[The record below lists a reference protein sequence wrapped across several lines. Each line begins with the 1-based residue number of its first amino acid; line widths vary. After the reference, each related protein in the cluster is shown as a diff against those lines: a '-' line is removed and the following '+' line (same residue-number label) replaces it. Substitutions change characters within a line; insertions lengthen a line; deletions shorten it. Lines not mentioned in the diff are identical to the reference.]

1 MRTIKYILL
10 ILFISLFSFT
20 IHGDNA
26 TYRNPDTGY
35 EIYIIDECDLLSDS
49 EERQLLNDMKPITTY
64 GNAAFVSVYSNTT
77 TILYAQD
84 KYFDLFKNESGSIFV
99 IDMNNRNIWIHSDG
113 DIYKTVT
120 KAYANTIADNTYAYA
135 SEGQFY
141 RCAAEVFKQEY
152 TLLEGGKIAR
162 PMKHITNAIISMIV
176 GLLAN
181 FMFLLISRKKPDSFE
196 KEAVSALNAS
206 TLIAAGG
213 ATLIASNRYRKETSS
228 SSGSSSSGHS
238 YHSSSSHSSSHSS
251 SSSSSRPSGGGGGHK
266 F

>member
-10 ILFISLFSFT
+10 ILFISLFSLT
-20 IHGDNA
+20 VHGDNA

-35 EIYIIDECDLLSDS
+35 EIYIIDECDLLSDN
-49 EERQLLNDMKPITTY
+49 EERQLLNDMKPVTAY

-77 TILYAQD
+77 TILYAQE

-113 DIYKTVT
+113 DIYKIVT
-120 KAYANTIADNTYAYA
+120 KAYANTITDNTYTYA
-135 SEGQFY
+135 SQGQFY

-152 TLLEGGKIAR
+152 TLLEGGNIAR

-181 FMFLLISRKKPDSFE
+181 FIFLLISRKKPDSYD
-196 KEAVSALNAS
+196 KEAVTALSAS

-251 SSSSSRPSGGGGGHK
+251 SSSSRPSGGGGGHK